1 MWGSSSQPLPLTLD
15 LGSSSW
21 PFLHR
26 CSLAFWATAPDLG
39 CRVTPLGRHPSGM
52 GSSWLL
58 PLTSDVGYF
67 LSATLSALVTA
78 ARLIHYTPF
87 NKLTDFPSKHH
98 QKCIPL
104 YSLSS

>member
-1 MWGSSSQPLPLTLD
+1 
-15 LGSSSW
+15 
-21 PFLHR
+21 
-26 CSLAFWATAPDLG
+26 
-39 CRVTPLGRHPSGM
+39 M